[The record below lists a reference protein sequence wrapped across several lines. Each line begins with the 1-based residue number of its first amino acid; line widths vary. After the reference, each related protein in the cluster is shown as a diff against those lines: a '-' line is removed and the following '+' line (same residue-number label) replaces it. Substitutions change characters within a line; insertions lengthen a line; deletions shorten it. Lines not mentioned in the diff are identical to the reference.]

1 MEEHGAG
8 GRGFWN
14 AKGKGFAEGERAV
27 PRKRGSKREEPR
39 PRSES
44 VRERSCRGHG
54 GSSGAECGA
63 APAAGAPLL
72 PGGAGAGPRGVWVLS
87 GGSRAPGGLWVQF
100 CGGRGGKEQPPGA
113 VSVVFLGGL
122 HHHVPFLRCKLYL
135 RVESREHGCV
145 YFKKV
150 SVSRLLSDVLIIGKC
165 FW

>member
-1 MEEHGAG
+1 MKQKR
-8 GRGFWN
+8 GRL
-14 AKGKGFAEGERAV
+14 GKGGDERARSRWQGILERQRKGV
-27 PRKRGSKREEPR
+27 CGRKRGSKREEPR

-113 VSVVFLGGL
+113 VGVVFLRGL
-122 HHHVPFLRCKLYL
+122 HHHVPFLRYKLYL
-135 RVESREHGCV
+135 RVKSREHGCV
-145 YFKKV
+145 YF
-150 SVSRLLSDVLIIGKC
+150 
-165 FW
+165 